1 MGMKRAVRCEA
12 RSEPFLQTFGSLTPD
27 MKIYRLSAIALAAAS
42 LVALLPGSASADDS
56 PRPCAA
62 LKRIVAAAPD
72 GFASLTPDDGK
83 GVAQPYGDDAQCSA
97 AHRSFQC
104 TWTPH
109 QAAGSN
115 ADALEAVAAD
125 IASCL
130 PDATHDQNSPGR
142 QHFYLGAKD
151 RRTEIT
157 LTPAGSN
164 RLRLVVS
171 GR

>member
-1 MGMKRAVRCEA
+1 MPPVG
-12 RSEPFLQTFGSLTPD
+12 FLRLTTPE
-27 MKIYRLSAIALAAAS
+27 MNKTRLLATALTVAT
-42 LVALLPGSASADDS
+42 LGALLPCGAAHADDAPS
-56 PRPCAA
+56 PCAS

-72 GFASLTPDDGK
+72 GLASLTPDDGK

-97 AHRSFQC
+97 SHRSFQC
-104 TWTPH
+104 MWTPH
-109 QAAGSN
+109 HDAGST
-115 ADALEAVAAD
+115 ADALQAVAAD

-142 QHFYLGAKD
+142 QHFYLGAKG
-151 RRTEIT
+151 RRTDIT

-171 GR
+171 GQ

>member
-1 MGMKRAVRCEA
+1 MNNSTRLLAAVFA
-12 RSEPFLQTFGSLTPD
+12 AGSLG
-27 MKIYRLSAIALAAAS
+27 
-42 LVALLPGSASADDS
+42 ALLSGSAYADDAPS
-56 PRPCAA
+56 PCAS

-72 GFASLTPDDGK
+72 GLASLTPEDGK

-97 AHRSFQC
+97 GQRSFQC

-109 QAAGSN
+109 GDAGSKL
-115 ADALEAVAAD
+115 DALQAVAAD

-142 QHFYLGAKD
+142 QHFYLGAKG
-151 RRTEIT
+151 RRTDIT
-157 LTPAGSN
+157 LTPSGAN

>member
-1 MGMKRAVRCEA
+1 MNR
-12 RSEPFLQTFGSLTPD
+12 T
-27 MKIYRLSAIALAAAS
+27 RLFATG
-42 LVALLPGSASADDS
+42 LVVATLGALLPARTAYADDAPS
-56 PRPCAA
+56 PCAS

-72 GFASLTPDDGK
+72 GLASLTADDGK
-83 GVAQPYGDDAQCSA
+83 GVAQPYGDDAQCSPS
-97 AHRSFQC
+97 HRSFQC
-104 TWTPH
+104 MWTPH
-109 QAAGSN
+109 HDAGSN

-142 QHFYLGAKD
+142 QHFYLGAKG
-151 RRTEIT
+151 RRTDIT

-171 GR
+171 GK

>member
-1 MGMKRAVRCEA
+1 MK
-12 RSEPFLQTFGSLTPD
+12 T
-27 MKIYRLSAIALAAAS
+27 YRLSAIALTAAS
-42 LVALLPGSASADDS
+42 LVALLPVSASADDS
-56 PRPCAA
+56 PTPCGA

-83 GVAQPYGDDAQCSA
+83 GVAQPDGDDAQCSA

-125 IASCL
+125 VASCL

-151 RRTEIT
+151 RRTEIA
-157 LTPAGSN
+157 LTPEGSN